1 MPCCRYIK
9 SSFCHRFNICANST
23 SNGKDDSIP
32 FKSIQSSSSYWG
44 VYENAN
50 KLEFQK
56 TVHIWDSWLGIEV
69 NSASAGFTSQQA
81 KKAIDDVKKI
91 RNSKNILKIKV
102 INDTDE
108 LSNINDGIEEWSDEN
123 IGDIEKDAW
132 FNAGSRKLEIRDSRE
147 PIHVPHDTIISNLAN
162 NTNGLLKWYK
172 QNKDKVNKTES
183 DLTIV
188 ENLKQHNHKIEKNM
202 LCNSVI
208 SRSGLLRYRLR
219 KNNFY
224 DSSNDNEIYIYESL
238 SGITYSNDSLSK
250 LIALVEKGAE
260 KNDISRQIGHYFSPR
275 IEDISRESKSSAY
288 LALSSSIVDPA
299 CCFNTIEDSYIW
311 EYELPNYSADQGL
324 SNGFYLMV
332 NENETLIKSI
342 KKLIRFN

>member
-1 MPCCRYIK
+1 MFLQAKYEWIILTPLHPLKLIWQIKAQKMLYNAIDNKKPCPAAGILNPHSAPDLIYVPIPRP
-9 SSFCHRFNICANST
+9 
-23 SNGKDDSIP
+23 NGKDDSIP

-250 LIALVEKGAE
+250 LIALVEKARKE
-260 KNDISRQIGHYFSPR
+260 
-275 IEDISRESKSSAY
+275 
-288 LALSSSIVDPA
+288 
-299 CCFNTIEDSYIW
+299 
-311 EYELPNYSADQGL
+311 
-324 SNGFYLMV
+324 
-332 NENETLIKSI
+332 
-342 KKLIRFN
+342 